1 MVATADSISEI
12 KKTVKS
18 NVGKPVRLKA
28 NRGRRKT
35 FEKEGILEEVYPNI
49 FTIKIKESHSFARR
63 LAYSYIDLLTET
75 VELKVL

>member
-1 MVATADSISEI
+1 MATANTISEI
-12 KKTVKS
+12 KKTIES

-35 FEKEGILEEVYPNI
+35 FEKEGILEKVYSDI
-49 FTIKIKESHSFARR
+49 FTIKVKESQDFVRR
-63 LAYSYIDLLTET
+63 LAYSYTDLLTET

>member
-1 MVATADSISEI
+1 MASANSISEI

-35 FEKEGILEEVYPNI
+35 FEKEGILEKVYPNI
-49 FTIKIKESHSFARR
+49 FTIKVNESHNFVRR
-63 LAYSYIDLLTET
+63 LAYSYTDLLTET